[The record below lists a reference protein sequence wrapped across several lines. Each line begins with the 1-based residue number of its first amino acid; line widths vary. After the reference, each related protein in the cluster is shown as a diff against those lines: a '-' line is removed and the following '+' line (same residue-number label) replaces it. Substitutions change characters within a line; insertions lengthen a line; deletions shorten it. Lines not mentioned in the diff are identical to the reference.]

1 LLSKPR
7 WDQDSWQWIALEQQ
21 IESDSLVRQ
30 ISDLIDQDLFQLADV
45 CDLYSG
51 RGSAAVDPQLLLKLA
66 VFEHCRGR
74 TKPIEWYR
82 DLSTNIEAQWLTFG
96 MTVSKTTLYS
106 FRDRVEPLLHQ
117 WNDQLVH
124 YAVEQELIAG
134 RRASLD
140 GTAVAAN
147 ASRRKLV
154 NMRQID
160 RRLSLLEQALAESTQ
175 VLLVWTVTTLDAS
188 LVPGWMAP
196 TEAGKRAQHQRYLK
210 VKQRLALMLE
220 ENSRRR
226 KDKQKPVDKIVVSV
240 TDSESVFG
248 RDKEKVYRP
257 LYNVQTLSDVG
268 SDMVLAY
275 EVFAQHADNGTL
287 QSMVHRSEIAGAR
300 LDVLL
305 VDAGYPTGEDLAF
318 CEQHGIILYGPWQ
331 ENSFTKTKKKSA
343 PCEAPIEKAQF
354 TWDTQRESYFCP
366 TGRELPFSHQKTR
379 QRADGRTIRFD
390 VYQASGSDC
399 VNCDR
404 QSRCTKAPE
413 KGRTVR
419 RDRHQEQIDE
429 LQTRMETVEAK
440 LLYRLRGQTI
450 ERVFGDFKEH
460 RNLRRFRGRGIRRAR
475 AQLGLTVLGHNLRII
490 HKLRQSKIPEPIN
503 ENQAKN
509 PA

>member
-1 LLSKPR
+1 M
-7 WDQDSWQWIALEQQ
+7 EQQ

-196 TEAGKRAQHQRYLK
+196 TEAGKRSQHQRYLK

-226 KDKQKPVDKIVVSV
+226 KDKRKPVRRKAVATHVQQQAADEDAPAI
-240 TDSESVFG
+240 
-248 RDKEKVYRP
+248 RP
-257 LYNVQTLSDVG
+257 V
-268 SDMVLAY
+268 A
-275 EVFAQHADNGTL
+275 AGT
-287 QSMVHRSEIAGAR
+287 AR
-300 LDVLL
+300 R
-305 VDAGYPTGEDLAF
+305 GG
-318 CEQHGIILYGPWQ
+318 
-331 ENSFTKTKKKSA
+331 
-343 PCEAPIEKAQF
+343 KA
-354 TWDTQRESYFCP
+354 
-366 TGRELPFSHQKTR
+366 
-379 QRADGRTIRFD
+379 
-390 VYQASGSDC
+390 
-399 VNCDR
+399 
-404 QSRCTKAPE
+404 
-413 KGRTVR
+413 
-419 RDRHQEQIDE
+419 
-429 LQTRMETVEAK
+429 
-440 LLYRLRGQTI
+440 
-450 ERVFGDFKEH
+450 
-460 RNLRRFRGRGIRRAR
+460 
-475 AQLGLTVLGHNLRII
+475 
-490 HKLRQSKIPEPIN
+490 
-503 ENQAKN
+503 
-509 PA
+509 

>member
-1 LLSKPR
+1 M
-7 WDQDSWQWIALEQQ
+7 
-21 IESDSLVRQ
+21 
-30 ISDLIDQDLFQLADV
+30 ADV

-51 RGSAAVDPQLLLKLA
+51 RGSMAADPRLLLKLA
-66 VFEHCRGR
+66 VLEHCRGR
-74 TKPIEWYR
+74 TKPIEWHR
-82 DLSTNIEAQWLTFG
+82 DLSTDIEVQWLTFG
-96 MTVSKTTLYS
+96 MTVSKTTVYD
-106 FRDRVEPLLHQ
+106 FRDRVEPLLHE
-117 WNDQLVH
+117 WNDQLVR
-124 YAVEQELIAG
+124 YAVEQELVGG

-140 GTAVAAN
+140 GTTVAAN

-160 RRLSLLEQALAESTQ
+160 RRLSLLERALAESAQ
-175 VLLVWTVTTLDAS
+175 MLLAWTVTTLDAS

-196 TEAGKRAQHQRYLK
+196 TEAGKREQHQQYLK

-240 TDSESVFG
+240 TDPESVFG
-248 RDKEKVYRP
+248 LDKEKVYRP

-275 EVFAQHADNGTL
+275 GVFAQHADNGTL
-287 QSMVHRSEIAGAR
+287 QAMVHRSEIAGAR
-300 LDVLL
+300 LDALL

-331 ENSFTKTKKKSA
+331 ENSFTKTKKHA
-343 PCEAPIEKAQF
+343 DPCQGPIEKAQF
-354 TWDTQRESYFCP
+354 TWDAQRESYFCP
-366 TGRELPFSHQKTR
+366 TGQELPFSHQKTR
-379 QRADGRTIRFD
+379 QRADGRTIGFD
-390 VYQASGSDC
+390 VHQASGPAC
-399 VNCDR
+399 VKCVL
-404 QSRCTKAPE
+404 QPRCTKAPE

-429 LQTRMETVEAK
+429 LQARMETVEAK
-440 LLYRLRGQTI
+440 LLYCQRGQTV

-475 AQLGLTVLGHNLRII
+475 TQLGLTVLGHNLRII
-490 HKLRQSKIPEPIN
+490 HKLRQSKIPEPAS
-503 ENQAKN
+503 ENQTKTAT
-509 PA
+509 